1 MDYRESTPLAASP
14 SESSGNGRGI
24 KKARRAIRRVLK
36 NCGPNSR
43 CGSPSGPL
51 ARVKRVLSGVGT
63 GINKPMK
70 NKASRKYKIR

>member
-14 SESSGNGRGI
+14 SGNGRGI
-24 KKARRAIRRVLK
+24 KKARRAIGRVLK

-51 ARVKRVLSGVGT
+51 ARIRRVFSGVGT
-63 GINKPMK
+63 GINRPMR
-70 NKASRKYKIR
+70 NRASKRYNR